1 VHEALGSR
9 GRRDKP
15 EEVVHACSWELEA
28 ERSGVQESSR
38 SSSAAY
44 GVQHQPRAHGNLAEG
59 EKQQQHMRKQT
70 QARTD
75 NESAPVPTI
84 HPDRLECYQAAWGF
98 VQT

>member
-1 VHEALGSR
+1 
-9 GRRDKP
+9 
-15 EEVVHACSWELEA
+15 
-28 ERSGVQESSR
+28 
-38 SSSAAY
+38 
-44 GVQHQPRAHGNLAEG
+44 LAEG

>member
-1 VHEALGSR
+1 M
-9 GRRDKP
+9 
-15 EEVVHACSWELEA
+15 HACSLSSWELEA
-28 ERSGVQESSR
+28 EQSGVQESSR

-44 GVQHQPRAHGNLAEG
+44 GVQHQPRAHGNLAG

-84 HPDRLECYQAAWGF
+84 HPDRLECYQAVWGF